1 MPSSKQR
8 DYLFDNYKAFLIVLV
23 VIGHFIEK
31 SYDNNLFLTTLKW
44 LIVSFHMPAFIF
56 ISGYFSKRRLPFRVL
71 ISKLVIP
78 YLIFEILYYFLYVV
92 IIHKPTGLYLMYPK
106 FSLWYLQALFFW
118 RVLTAYVKKIPH
130 YMIFTI
136 AAGLL
141 IGCSGISGNLLSI
154 PRTLVFFPFFL
165 AGTDFNR
172 EKLTLL
178 RTRRNRILAV
188 ILIAAFTVFLILNPY
203 CRTVSPKVFYGRY
216 NYHFLGQTVTEG
228 ILCRCVCYL
237 IGFAMTLAV
246 ALLMSGR
253 KTCYSY
259 IGTRTM
265 AVYLFHG
272 LVYSTIKGSSGI
284 LSDIHSLAESLL
296 LILFCVALV
305 ILLSI
310 PQLSTV
316 TAAVSNIQ
324 LPAFLLQL
332 HLPHPEFSKPKLPD
346 IPALFAVPCQDPFY
360 SLRFWWVF
368 Y

>member
-1 MPSSKQR
+1 MSSSKQR

-56 ISGYFSKRRLPFRVL
+56 ISGYFSKRKLPFRVL

-118 RVLTAYVKKIPH
+118 RVLTPYVKKIPH

-272 LVYSTIKGSSGI
+272 LVYSTIKGSSSI
-284 LSDIHSLAESLL
+284 LSDIHSPAESML
-296 LILFCVALV
+296 LILFCVILV
-305 ILLSI
+305 GVLSI
-310 PQLSTV
+310 PQLSTM
-316 TAAVSNIQ
+316 TAAISNIN
-324 LPAFLLQL
+324 P
-332 HLPHPEFSKPKLPD
+332 S
-346 IPALFAVPCQDPFY
+346 LFYVPYQDPFY
-360 SLRFWWVF
+360 YSRYWWVF
-368 Y
+368 H

>member
-1 MPSSKQR
+1 MSSSKQR

-23 VIGHFIEK
+23 VIGHFIEN

-56 ISGYFSKRRLPFRVL
+56 ISGYFSKRKLPFRVL
-71 ISKLVIP
+71 IQKLVIP
-78 YLIFEILYYFLYVV
+78 YLIFELLYYFLYVM

-118 RVLTAYVKKIPH
+118 RLLTPYVKKIPH
-130 YMIFTI
+130 YMIITI

-141 IGCSGISGNLLSI
+141 IGCSTMSGNLLSI

-165 AGTDFNR
+165 AGTDFDR

-178 RTRRNRILAV
+178 RTRRNRIFAV

-228 ILCRCVCYL
+228 ILCRCICYL
-237 IGFAMTLAV
+237 IGFVMALAV
-246 ALLMSGR
+246 ALLISDR

-265 AVYLFHG
+265 AIYLFHG
-272 LVYSTIKGSSGI
+272 LVYSTIKGCSGI
-284 LSDIHSLAESLL
+284 LSDVHSPAESML
-296 LILFCVALV
+296 LILFCVILV
-305 ILLSI
+305 GVLSI
-310 PQLSTV
+310 PQLSTM
-316 TAAVSNIQ
+316 TAAISNIN
-324 LPAFLLQL
+324 P
-332 HLPHPEFSKPKLPD
+332 S
-346 IPALFAVPCQDPFY
+346 LFYVPYQDPFY
-360 SLRFWWVF
+360 YSRYWWVF
-368 Y
+368 H